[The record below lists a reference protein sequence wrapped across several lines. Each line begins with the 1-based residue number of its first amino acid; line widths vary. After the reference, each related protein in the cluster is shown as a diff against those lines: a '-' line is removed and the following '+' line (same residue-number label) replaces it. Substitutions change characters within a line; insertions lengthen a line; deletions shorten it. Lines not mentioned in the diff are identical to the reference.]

1 MWDADAPEIKSR
13 GARVQR
19 AKKERINMAEK
30 VIMPKQ
36 GLQMTEG
43 TILSWIVKEGEKCE
57 EGKPLFEMETDK
69 LTITMDAPATG
80 TLLKIVHGEGD
91 EVPITH
97 IIAVIGEP
105 GEDIS
110 AILAEAAAEEAP
122 AEEPA
127 PAAAPAAP
135 ATAPAPA
142 PAAAAS
148 AGGYDFEAVVI
159 GAGPGGYVA
168 AIRCAQLGLKTAI
181 VENREMGGTCLNRG
195 CIPTKALLHSAE
207 IYDTLVNEAEEAGV
221 FAGDV
226 SYDYTKVAA
235 RKDAVVKRM
244 SGGVGALLKKR
255 KVTIL
260 KDKAVLTGAHSF
272 KAEGK
277 EYTADKIILATGSE
291 PIRIPIPGID
301 KEGVMNSDGVLAS
314 DKLPE
319 SVVII
324 GGGVIGIEF
333 ATLYASFGKKVV
345 VVEALPRILNT
356 LDEDVSV
363 TMAGVL
369 AKKGV
374 EIHVGAR
381 VTEIKDGLT
390 VVFDENGKT
399 SEAKGDVVVVA
410 IGRGP
415 VTRDLGFEAAG
426 VKMTDRGFVE
436 VNDKMET
443 SVPNIYA
450 IGDITGKIQLAHVA
464 SAQGLVAAA
473 NAAGQNKKMAYN
485 IVPSCIYTTPEIAAV
500 GLTEAEA
507 KEKGLNVK
515 TGNFSTAGNGRSVI
529 LNCTEGFVK
538 LVTEAATGEIL
549 GATIVAPH
557 ATDMIAEVAA
567 AMKAEATVEELA
579 DTIHPHPTVSEI
591 VMEAAHDV
599 EHLSVHKI

>member
-1 MWDADAPEIKSR
+1 MSET
-13 GARVQR
+13 
-19 AKKERINMAEK
+19 

-43 TILSWIVKEGEKCE
+43 TILSWLVKEGETCE

-69 LTITMDAPATG
+69 LTITMDAPASG

-110 AILAEAAAEEAP
+110 ALLAEAAAEGAP

-127 PAAAPAAP
+127 PAPAPAAPAAAPAPAAPAAP
-135 ATAPAPA
+135 V
-142 PAAAAS
+142 

-181 VENREMGGTCLNRG
+181 VENREVGGTCLNRG

-207 IYDTLVNEAEEAGV
+207 IYDTMMNEAAEAGV

-244 SGGVGALLKKR
+244 SGGVEALLKKR

-260 KDKAVLTGAHSF
+260 RDKAVLTGAHSF

-314 DKLPE
+314 EKLPE

-356 LDEDVSV
+356 LDEDVSA

-374 EIHVGAR
+374 EIHVGAK

-390 VVFDENGKT
+390 VVFDENGKI
-399 SEAKGDVVVVA
+399 SEAAGDVVVVA

-464 SAQGLVAAA
+464 SAQALVAAA

-507 KEKGLNVK
+507 KAKGLSVK

-567 AMKAEATVEELA
+567 AMKAEATVEEIA

-599 EHLSVHKI
+599 DHLSVHKF

>member
-1 MWDADAPEIKSR
+1 
-13 GARVQR
+13 
-19 AKKERINMAEK
+19 
-30 VIMPKQ
+30 
-36 GLQMTEG
+36 MTEG
-43 TILSWIVKEGEKCE
+43 TILTWIVKEGETCE

-69 LTITMDAPATG
+69 LTITMDAPASG
-80 TLLKIVHGEGD
+80 TLLKIIHGEGD

-97 IIAVIGEP
+97 TIAVIGEP

-110 AILAEAAAEEAP
+110 ALVAEAEAQGAPAEAEAPAAPAAPAAEAA
-122 AEEPA
+122 PA
-127 PAAAPAAP
+127 PAAAPAA
-135 ATAPAPA
+135 
-142 PAAAAS
+142 
-148 AGGYDFEAVVI
+148 AGSYDFEAVVI

-181 VENREMGGTCLNRG
+181 VENREVGGTCLNRG

-207 IYDTLVNEAEEAGV
+207 IYDTMMNEAAEAGV
-221 FAGDV
+221 FAGEV

-244 SGGVGALLKKR
+244 SGGVEMLLKKR

-260 KDKAVLTGAHSF
+260 RDKAVLTGAHSF
-272 KAEGK
+272 RAEGK

-314 DKLPE
+314 ETLPE

-356 LDEDVSV
+356 LDADVSA
-363 TMAGVL
+363 TMTGVL
-369 AKKGV
+369 EKKGV
-374 EIHVGAR
+374 EIHVGAK
-381 VTEIKDGLT
+381 VTEIQDGLK
-390 VVFDENGKT
+390 VVFEENGKVG
-399 SEAKGDVVVVA
+399 EAAGDVVVVA

-464 SAQGLVAAA
+464 SAQALVAAA
-473 NAAGQNKKMAYN
+473 NAAGQNKVMTYN

-500 GLTEAEA
+500 GMTEAEA
-507 KEKGLNVK
+507 KEKGLSVK

-538 LVTEAATGEIL
+538 LVTEARTGEIL

-567 AMKAEATVEELA
+567 AMKAEATVEEIA

-599 EHLSVHKI
+599 EHLSVHKL

>member
-1 MWDADAPEIKSR
+1 
-13 GARVQR
+13 
-19 AKKERINMAEK
+19 MAEK

-43 TILSWIVKEGEKCE
+43 EILSWIVKEGETCE

-69 LTITMDAPATG
+69 LTITMDAPASG
-80 TLLKIVHGEGD
+80 TLLKIVRGEG
-91 EVPITH
+91 ETVPITQ

-110 AILAEAAAEEAP
+110 AILEEAAAEQGAATPEVP
-122 AEEPA
+122 AEDEA
-127 PAAAPAAP
+127 PAAAPSPAEQTQAAP
-135 ATAPAPA
+135 A
-142 PAAAAS
+142 
-148 AGGYDFEAVVI
+148 AGSYDFEAVVI

-181 VENREMGGTCLNRG
+181 VENREVGGTCLNRG

-207 IYDTLVNEAEEAGV
+207 IYDLLLNEAEEAGV
-221 FAGDV
+221 SAKNV
-226 SYDYTKVAA
+226 KVDYKKAAA

-244 SGGVGALLKKR
+244 SGGVEMLLKKR
-255 KVTIL
+255 GVTML
-260 KDKAVLTGAHSF
+260 RDKAVITGAHSF

-314 DKLPE
+314 EKLPD

-356 LDEDVSV
+356 LDEDVSA
-363 TMAGVL
+363 TMMGVL

-374 EIHVGAR
+374 EVHVGAR

-399 SEAKGDVVVVA
+399 CEADGEIVVVA

-415 VTRDLGFEAAG
+415 VTKDLGFEAAG
-426 VKMTDRGFVE
+426 VKMSDRGFVE

-443 SVPNIYA
+443 NVPNIYA

-464 SAQGLVAAA
+464 SAQALVAAA
-473 NAAGQNKKMAYN
+473 NAAGQNKEMAYD

-507 KEKGLNVK
+507 KEKGLDVK

-538 LVTEAATGEIL
+538 LVTEARTGEIL
-549 GATIVAPH
+549 GATIVAPR
-557 ATDMIAEVAA
+557 ATDMIAEVAT
-567 AMKAEATVEELA
+567 AMKAEATVEEIA

-599 EHLSVHKI
+599 DHLSVHKL